1 MKKIFYLILLMSGL
15 YANAQT
21 TRNDVYDFPIKQGSK
36 QWRTIENIDERIMAL
51 QIPNSILSWIST
63 EALLETCLRYPYL
76 TDILFCDNYQKGFEV
91 LTNEFNGFQELLI
104 RPNLIDVLLKKYK
117 ALATDMT
124 KLNFL
129 DEVEKGRFTFRHFVV
144 EFMLTQD
151 VIIDNLSPEKEK
163 QLFLL
168 SFEHHKLKS
177 CYQGIFGNLNTIPTN
192 LLYVKKIINDP
203 DFKYENKDQKKIIY
217 DFVQNP
223 TLIDKKI
230 MRNVESH
237 INSIYK

>member
-124 KLNFL
+124 KLNF
-129 DEVEKGRFTFRHFVV
+129 
-144 EFMLTQD
+144 
-151 VIIDNLSPEKEK
+151 
-163 QLFLL
+163 
-168 SFEHHKLKS
+168 
-177 CYQGIFGNLNTIPTN
+177 FG
-192 LLYVKKIINDP
+192 
-203 DFKYENKDQKKIIY
+203 
-217 DFVQNP
+217 
-223 TLIDKKI
+223 
-230 MRNVESH
+230 
-237 INSIYK
+237 